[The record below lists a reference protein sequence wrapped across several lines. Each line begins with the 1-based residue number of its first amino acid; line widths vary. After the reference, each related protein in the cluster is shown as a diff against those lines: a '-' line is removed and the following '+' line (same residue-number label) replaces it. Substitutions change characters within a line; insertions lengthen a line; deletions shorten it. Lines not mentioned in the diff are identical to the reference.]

1 MTQATQP
8 LVSIIVPVY
17 NVERYVDECLASIR
31 AQSYA
36 NLEILLVEDCSTDGS
51 LQALEPH
58 LEDPRV
64 RLIRHERNSG
74 LSAARNTGIEAASG
88 DYVMFVDSD
97 DLVDVTLVASCVA
110 CTQRTGT
117 GVVTFDCKPFI
128 DGETASADARGD
140 KAPGCRSI
148 MTEYF
153 RLPHFAWLKFIRSE
167 HLRDPALRFPV
178 GLCYE
183 DWPFHWRLGFVAQDK
198 RQLDARLYHYRQRPT
213 SITGST
219 GRKLLDLF
227 AVHARVIEMVD
238 GNDHPDAGRIL
249 ANKIRDSHWSV
260 LTRVDAP
267 LLGEALAQAREAD
280 RKLRSKAMHG
290 DGAWRRRTIEIIVR
304 LPAPLSVAALRLL
317 RATLGT
323 VSASRRKK
331 VQGPAA
337 ESLA

>member
-1 MTQATQP
+1 MTQAMQP

-31 AQSYA
+31 AQTYA

-51 LQALEPH
+51 LKALEPH
-58 LEDPRV
+58 LKDPRV
-64 RLIRHERNSG
+64 RLIRHHRNGG

-97 DLVDVTLVASCVA
+97 DVVDVTLVGACVSCA
-110 CTQRTGT
+110 QRTNT
-117 GVVTFDCKPFI
+117 EVVTYECKPFM
-128 DGETASADARGD
+128 DGEVPSADARTGD
-140 KAPGCRSI
+140 DPTCRPITS
-148 MTEYF
+148 EYF
-153 RLPHFAWLKFIRSE
+153 SLPHFAWLKFVQRE
-167 HLRDPALRFPV
+167 HLRNPGLRFPV

-227 AVHARVIEMVD
+227 AVHGRVIEMLD
-238 GNDHPDAGRIL
+238 GSDDPEARRIL
-249 ANKIRDSHWSV
+249 VNKIRDSHWSV
-260 LTRVDAP
+260 LTRIDAP
-267 LLGEALAQAREAD
+267 LLGEALAHARDAD
-280 RKLRSKAMHG
+280 GVLRSRALPG
-290 DGAWRRRTIEIIVR
+290 DGSWRRRTVEMIAR

-317 RATLGT
+317 RAILGIL
-323 VSASRRKK
+323 SASRRKN
-331 VQGPAA
+331 VHGAA
-337 ESLA
+337 GGNLA